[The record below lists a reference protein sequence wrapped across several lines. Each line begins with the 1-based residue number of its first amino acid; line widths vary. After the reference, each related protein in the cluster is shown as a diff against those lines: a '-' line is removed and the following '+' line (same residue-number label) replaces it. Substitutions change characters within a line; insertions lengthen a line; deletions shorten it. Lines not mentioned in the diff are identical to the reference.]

1 MNRRQRAVLLF
12 GLLLI
17 GAAVLGRAQQANAAQ
32 AREESA
38 ATLESGKLPTEDF
51 DPAEAFPL
59 LLHSIDEAMGGR

>member
-32 AREESA
+32 AGEESA
-38 ATLESGKLPTEDF
+38 ATLESGKPPTEHS
-51 DPAEAFPL
+51 DPGLDLAVGDDDRSAWL
-59 LLHSIDEAMGGR
+59 Q

>member
-32 AREESA
+32 AAEQST
-38 ATLESGKLPTEDF
+38 ATLESAKPPME
-51 DPAEAFPL
+51 
-59 LLHSIDEAMGGR
+59 HSNSDLDLAVGDDGRSARLQ

>member
-51 DPAEAFPL
+51 DPGLDLAVGEHDRSARL
-59 LLHSIDEAMGGR
+59 Q